1 MGEIFTY
8 KTDEGTVNIIVEDLT
23 PNKAEKYLKS
33 NTQNRKLNQRRV
45 DVYKND
51 MINGRW
57 KQNGIPIIIGDDG
70 ILKDGQHRLSACIRS
85 GITLKNQLVIIMPQ
99 KQANCYDIGLAR
111 SVKDIAL
118 LEGFDDINGLIRKYN
133 SSLYYKHTGRRIEE
147 YKDHLYIKGYV
158 EGLIDG
164 VANTPEKQD
173 KYIRTIYNKANDMD
187 RLIDELTLYSRI
199 DSDRVPYNFHRINV
213 GDYFGDCVEEIGM
226 DLESRG
232 IELNYS
238 NLIAPET
245 RIIGDPEQLK
255 RVINNIVGNSV
266 KYLDKPHGRIMFRLL
281 DEEDSIRVEIED
293 NGKGIAPRDIPY
305 IFDRFYRTD
314 SSRNSAKGGSG
325 IGLSIVKKIIEDHGG
340 YIWATSTLGEGTCMH
355 IVLRKY
361 QEKMEQ
367 EYEDLTY

>member
-118 LEGFDDINGLIRKYN
+118 LEGFDDILLKNNSIASMMNYCIKNGMKVDAPPKMMTIEYIEKYHDACQWV
-133 SSLYYKHTGRRIEE
+133 Y
-147 YKDHLYIKGYV
+147 D
-158 EGLIDG
+158 
-164 VANTPEKQD
+164 
-173 KYIRTIYNKANDMD
+173 
-187 RLIDELTLYSRI
+187 
-199 DSDRVPYNFHRINV
+199 NF
-213 GDYFGDCVEEIGM
+213 
-226 DLESRG
+226 
-232 IELNYS
+232 
-238 NLIAPET
+238 
-245 RIIGDPEQLK
+245 LK
-255 RVINNIVGNSV
+255 
-266 KYLDKPHGRIMFRLL
+266 K
-281 DEEDSIRVEIED
+281 
-293 NGKGIAPRDIPY
+293 
-305 IFDRFYRTD
+305 
-314 SSRNSAKGGSG
+314 SAKFIGLSSAGTAAAVLNAYLNQYPLSKLEMWCDILINGIPTNEKDFGILRYRDYLLTACGGSG
-325 IGLSIVKKIIEDHGG
+325 SRKQRDTYYRAQSSLRNYEKGKIVGKCVP
-340 YIWATSTLGEGTCMH
+340 STTEFY
-355 IVLRKY
+355 RFP
-361 QEKMEQ
+361 EMEA
-367 EYEDLTY
+367 